1 MIRENMLMGFNFMS
15 GDREQPFLMPPDMRD
30 WLPAEHLVWF
40 VLDVVDQID
49 LSAFHRAYRAD
60 GHGRAAYD
68 PALMVGLLL
77 YAYCTGLR
85 SSRVIERRC
94 VEDVSFR
101 VLAGGLCPDH
111 VTIARF
117 RSRHAQ
123 ALAGVFVDSLRLC
136 AEAGLVR
143 LGVIALDGTKMGAS
157 ASLDAN
163 RTMEALDKQ
172 IAAMI
177 EEAEKLDAA
186 ENERDGEDAG
196 QPPAGLIDPVKRR
209 AQLAAARQRLE
220 QAKKRLAVTANER
233 AQKLAERTTATNS
246 ARAAR
251 GLPPRQLRPRP
262 SERVRPDATTN
273 LTDPD
278 SRVMLGRTGRVQGYN
293 AQWACT
299 AEQIIVAAQVTQ
311 ASNDVEQLEPML
323 AVARTTLAAAG
334 IGQPIE
340 ALVADAG
347 YWRAAN
353 VDGTIPDAPELF
365 ISVAKHG
372 RRGKPRRD
380 GKPAIDKTLHLVE
393 AMKAK
398 LGTPRGKKMLR
409 DRLTS
414 IEPLFG
420 QAKENRH
427 ARRFVRRGLAA
438 AQAEWQLIAA
448 TSNLRKLRQAQLRAS

>member
-1 MIRENMLMGFNFMS
+1 MGFNFMS
-15 GDREQPFLMPPDMRD
+15 GDREQPFLLPPDMRD
-30 WLPAEHLVWF
+30 WLPADHLVWF
-40 VLDVVDQID
+40 VVDVVDQLD
-49 LSAFHRAYRAD
+49 LSGFRRAYRAD

-68 PALMVGLLL
+68 PAVMVAVLL

-143 LGVIALDGTKMGAS
+143 LGVIALDGTKMGAD

-163 RTMEALDKQ
+163 RTLQALDKQ

-177 EEAEKLDAA
+177 EEAEKIDAA
-186 ENERDGEDAG
+186 EANRDSDDDGGA
-196 QPPAGLIDPVKRR
+196 PPAAMVDPVKRR
-209 AQLAAARQRLE
+209 AQLAAAQLRLQQAKQRLV
-220 QAKKRLAVTANER
+220 AGADER
-233 AQKLAERTTATNS
+233 GRKLAERTAAINA
-246 ARAAR
+246 ARAAK
-251 GLPPRQLRPRP
+251 GLAPLRVRARP
-262 SERVRPDATTN
+262 SERPRPEATTN

-278 SRVMLGRTGRVQGYN
+278 SRVMLARHASIQGYN

-299 AEQIIVAAQVTQ
+299 AEQIIVAAQVSQ
-311 ASNDVEQLEPML
+311 AANDVEQLEPML
-323 AVARTTLAAAG
+323 TAARATLTAAG
-334 IGQPIE
+334 IHEPVA

-353 VDGTIPDAPELF
+353 VDGTIPNTPELF
-365 ISVAKHG
+365 IPVAKHG
-372 RRGKPRRD
+372 RRGKPRQD
-380 GKPAIDKTLHLVE
+380 GKATGAKTLHLVE

-398 LGTPRGKKMLR
+398 LATPRGKKMLR
-409 DRLTS
+409 DRYTS

-420 QAKENRH
+420 QAKHNRH
-427 ARRFVRRGLAA
+427 ARRFTRRGLTA
-438 AQAEWQLIAA
+438 AQAEWQFLAA
-448 TSNLRKLRQAQLRAS
+448 ISNLCKLRQARLTAS

>member
-1 MIRENMLMGFNFMS
+1 VTFNFMS
-15 GDREQPFLMPPDMRD
+15 GDRDQPLLLPPDMRD
-30 WLPAEHLVWF
+30 WLPADHLVWF
-40 VLDVVDQID
+40 VIDVVDQID
-49 LSAFHRAYRAD
+49 LSVFRRSYRVD

-68 PALMVGLLL
+68 PALMVAVLL

-94 VEDVSFR
+94 IEDVTFR

-123 ALAGVFVDSLRLC
+123 ALAGVFTASLRLC

-143 LGVIALDGTKMGAS
+143 LGVIALDGTKMGAN

-177 EEAEKLDAA
+177 EEAEAIDAA
-186 ENERDGEDAG
+186 EDDRDDTDAG
-196 QPPAGLIDPVKRR
+196 QPPAGLVDPVKRR
-209 AQLAAARQRLE
+209 AQLAAAQQRL
-220 QAKKRLAVTANER
+220 QAAKQRLAAAAEER
-233 AQKLAERTTATNS
+233 AQRLAERSAATNT
-246 ARAAR
+246 ARAAK
-251 GLPPRQLRPRP
+251 GLPPIVLRPRP
-262 SERVRPDATTN
+262 SEKPQPDATTN

-278 SRVMLGRTGRVQGYN
+278 SRVMLGRHGRIQGYN

-299 AEQIIVAAQVTQ
+299 EDQIIVGAQVTQ
-311 ASNDVEQLEPML
+311 AGNDVEQLEPML
-323 AVARTTLAAAG
+323 TATQQTLEAAG
-334 IGQPIE
+334 IADTPQ
-340 ALVADAG
+340 AVAADAG

-353 VDGTIPDAPELF
+353 VDGSIANAPELF
-365 ISVAKHG
+365 IPVARHG

-380 GKPAIDKTLHLVE
+380 GRPATDKTGHLVE
-393 AMKAK
+393 AMKTK
-398 LGTPRGKKMLR
+398 LRTPRGKQMLR
-409 DRLTS
+409 ARLTS

-420 QAKENRH
+420 QAKQNRH
-427 ARRFVRRGLAA
+427 HRHFARRGLAA

-448 TSNLRKLRQAQLRAS
+448 ASNLRKLHRALAAA

>member
-1 MIRENMLMGFNFMS
+1 MIHENMLMSFNFLS
-15 GDREQPFLMPPDMRD
+15 GDREQRFLMPPDMRE
-30 WLPAEHLVWF
+30 WLPADHLVWF
-40 VLDVVDQID
+40 VIDVVEQID
-49 LSAFHRAYRAD
+49 LSAFRRSYRAD

-101 VLAGGLCPDH
+101 VLAGGLFPDH

-143 LGVIALDGTKMGAS
+143 LGMIALDGTKMGAN

-177 EEAEKLDAA
+177 EEAEKIDAA
-186 ENERDGEDAG
+186 ENERDDDVG
-196 QPPAGLIDPVKRR
+196 QPPAGLVDPGKRR

-220 QAKKRLAVTANER
+220 HAKQRLAAAADER
-233 AQKLAERTTATNS
+233 AQKLAGRTAATNS

-251 GLPPRQLRPRP
+251 GVPPRQLRPRP
-262 SERVRPDATTN
+262 SERPRPDATTN

-278 SRVMLGRTGRVQGYN
+278 SRVMLGRSGRVQGYN

-299 AEQIIVAAQVTQ
+299 AGQIIVAAQVTQ
-311 ASNDVEQLEPML
+311 AANDVEQLEPML
-323 AVARTTLAAAG
+323 AVARATLAAAG
-334 IGQPIE
+334 IDEPIE

-398 LGTPRGKKMLR
+398 LGSPRGKKMLR
-409 DRLTS
+409 DRVTS

-427 ARRFVRRGLAA
+427 ARRFVRRGLTA

-448 TSNLRKLRQAQLRAS
+448 TSNLRKLHKAQLATS